1 MSVSIV
7 ELREKFRES
16 WETSIQNNYVLRK
29 AEKAMMSSIH
39 RFTKCTNA
47 GVHACHIAQLYN
59 TQSQGA
65 RWNEFRRTLVTNP
78 VKPKR
83 IRRENVFYC
92 AMEIKKKTKTNQ
104 QHLSRA

>member
-1 MSVSIV
+1 
-7 ELREKFRES
+7 
-16 WETSIQNNYVLRK
+16 
-29 AEKAMMSSIH
+29 MSSIH
-39 RFTKCTNA
+39 RFTECTNA

-83 IRRENVFYC
+83 FRRENVLYC
-92 AMEIKKKTKTNQ
+92 AMEIKNKNKNKPTTFKQSLGQKLGTS
-104 QHLSRA
+104 LSIDTTIL